1 MIKAFKTGVTALLV
15 GATLAG
21 GIAATPAFADPPPGR
36 GWNRDDH
43 PGRGPDRGPDRR
55 WDRDD
60 RRGPDKRWHDHDRG
74 PDRVV
79 VIRDRRPPPR
89 VVYAYD
95 YNRPDPRYRG
105 YYADRYYRP
114 YDRYGYA
121 PIRVTRETRIYRGYD
136 DRYYC
141 RRSDGTTGLII
152 GAAVGA
158 LLGDQIDRGRSSIL
172 GAVLGA
178 GAGGLIGREIERG
191 DVVCR

>member
-1 MIKAFKTGVTALLV
+1 MIKAFKTGVTALLL

-21 GIAATPAFADPPPGR
+21 GIATTPAFADPPRGR
-36 GWNRDDH
+36 GWDKDDH
-43 PGRGPDRGPDRR
+43 RGRGHDKH

-60 RRGPDKRWHDHDRG
+60 RRGPD
-74 PDRVV
+74 RVI
-79 VIRDRRPPPR
+79 VIRDRRPAPR

-114 YDRYGYA
+114 YDRYGYD

-141 RRSDGTTGLII
+141 RRSDGTTGLIV

-158 LLGDQIDRGRSSIL
+158 LIGDRIDRGRSSIL

-178 GAGGLIGREIERG
+178 GAGGLIGRELERG